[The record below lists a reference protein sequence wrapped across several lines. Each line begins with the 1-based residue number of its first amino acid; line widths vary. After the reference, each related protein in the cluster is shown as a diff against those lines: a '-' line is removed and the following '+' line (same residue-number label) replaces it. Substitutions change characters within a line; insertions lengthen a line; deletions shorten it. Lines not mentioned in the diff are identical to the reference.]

1 MRSDEKVNKLS
12 ENLQFLRNKKGM
24 SQFLVASEL
33 NMSQQKYSYYET
45 GQREPDI
52 DTLLKLSEYFN
63 VSLDELLKR
72 KA

>member
-24 SQFLVASEL
+24 SQFLIASEL